1 MINGIFTEISIIVTV
16 ALGIAGI
23 MSFLKLPLIIGYI
36 LAGIIVGP
44 NFLNIVRST
53 ESIATFA
60 ELGVAILLF
69 LIGLSLNPRAVKDVG
84 KISLITGIGQIL
96 FTSIIGFIISSMLGF
111 DIITSMYIAIALA
124 FSSTIIIVKILQDK
138 NDTESLYGRIAIGFL
153 IVQDIVAM
161 IILMLVSSFAVANIT
176 SVSSFVFEV
185 FTKITLLLGALYFV
199 SHYILPRIMDYVA
212 KQQEFLLLF
221 SVGWCLFL
229 AALFYKLG
237 FSMEIGALLAG
248 VSLAVS
254 PYRYEI
260 SSKVKPLRDLFI
272 LLFFIYLGSQMVFT
286 NINQYILPSV
296 IFSIFVLVGN
306 PLIVIMLMSKFGY
319 TKKTSFLAGLTV
331 AQISEF
337 SLILVA
343 LGVSVGHLNPE
354 ILSMVTVVGLI
365 TIAGSTLIMN
375 YSDSVYP
382 KIANFLNVFDK
393 KGKKIDGMVN
403 HDDHAH
409 DVIVFGYDR
418 IGYDLLETLKKIKK
432 SFLVVDFNPQVV
444 ARLDNKGLS
453 CRYGDA
459 SDCELLAELKL
470 ESAAMIISTIPNFET
485 NLLLVKKIRDINPK
499 GIVIVVSHQ
508 VDQAIQLYEEGAT
521 YVLIPQFIG
530 GHHTATL
537 IEEFSFDLNRFLR
550 EKVKHMKHLEIR
562 RSLNNDFEKSK
573 KEENLGV
580 S

>member
-1 MINGIFTEISIIVTV
+1 MV
-16 ALGIAGI
+16 
-23 MSFLKLPLIIGYI
+23 
-36 LAGIIVGP
+36 
-44 NFLNIVRST
+44 
-53 ESIATFA
+53 
-60 ELGVAILLF
+60 
-69 LIGLSLNPRAVKDVG
+69 GLSLNPKAVKDVG

-96 FTSIIGFIISSMLGF
+96 FTTTIGFIISSILGF
-111 DIITSMYIAIALA
+111 GIIPSMYIAIALA
-124 FSSTIIIVKILQDK
+124 FSSTIIIMKILQDK
-138 NDTESLYGRIAIGFL
+138 NDTEALYGRIAIGFL

-161 IILMLVSSFAVANIT
+161 VILMLVSSFAVANIT
-176 SVSSFVFEV
+176 SVSTFAFGVLV
-185 FTKITLLLGALYFV
+185 KITLLLGALYFT
-199 SHYILPRIMDYVA
+199 SHYILPRVMDYIA

-229 AALFYKLG
+229 SALFYKLG

-272 LLFFIYLGSQMVFT
+272 LLFFIFLGSQMVFT
-286 NINQYILPSV
+286 NIAQYILPSI
-296 IFSIFVLVGN
+296 IFSLFVLVGN
-306 PLIVIMLMSKFGY
+306 PLIVIALMSRFGY

-343 LGVSVGHLNPE
+343 LGVSAGHLNPE
-354 ILSMVTVVGLI
+354 ILSMVTVVGLV
-365 TIAGSTLIMN
+365 TIGGSTYIMTH
-375 YSDSVYP
+375 SDSVYP
-382 KIANFLNVFDK
+382 KIANLLSIFDK

-444 ARLDNKGLS
+444 ARLDGKGLP

-459 SDCELLAELKL
+459 SDCELLAELRL
-470 ESAAMIISTIPNFET
+470 ESAAMIVSTIPDFET
-485 NLLLVKKIRDINPK
+485 NLLLVKKIREVNPK
-499 GIVIVVSHQ
+499 GIIIVVSHQ

-530 GHHTATL
+530 GHHTSTL

-550 EKVKHMKHLEIR
+550 EKAKHMKHLELRKNLGHDIE
-562 RSLNNDFEKSK
+562 SSK
-573 KEENLGV
+573 KGESLGV